1 MPRWLS
7 SPEAAYRNH
16 HVSNAIIVA
25 ELHLNIVGFDT
36 ADEYRL
42 LNQRSIHEIMILGKV
57 VGTIVTT
64 ISHAHYKN
72 RRLLV
77 VQPLIM
83 DGDSLAPEDDFI
95 ALDNSQAGIGD
106 TVLVNRE
113 GNGARQALGI
123 PDGCV
128 ISVIVGI
135 VDSVS
140 VEG

>member
-1 MPRWLS
+1 M
-7 SPEAAYRNH
+7 
-16 HVSNAIIVA
+16 VI
-25 ELHLNIVGFDT
+25 
-36 ADEYRL
+36 
-42 LNQRSIHEIMILGKV
+42 GKV
-57 VGTIVTT
+57 VGTVVTT

-77 VQPLIM
+77 VQPLALPGQLE
-83 DGDSLAPEDDFI
+83 DGDFI
-95 ALDNSQAGIGD
+95 ALDNTQAGIGD

-135 VDSVS
+135 VDSTSLV
-140 VEG
+140 

>member
-1 MPRWLS
+1 M
-7 SPEAAYRNH
+7 
-16 HVSNAIIVA
+16 II
-25 ELHLNIVGFDT
+25 
-36 ADEYRL
+36 
-42 LNQRSIHEIMILGKV
+42 GKV
-57 VGTIVTT
+57 IGTVVTT

-77 VQPLIM
+77 VQPLLV
-83 DGDSLAPEDDFI
+83 DDEKADDDFI

-113 GNGARQALGI
+113 GNGARQALNI

-135 VDSVS
+135 VDSVYL
-140 VEG
+140 EQ